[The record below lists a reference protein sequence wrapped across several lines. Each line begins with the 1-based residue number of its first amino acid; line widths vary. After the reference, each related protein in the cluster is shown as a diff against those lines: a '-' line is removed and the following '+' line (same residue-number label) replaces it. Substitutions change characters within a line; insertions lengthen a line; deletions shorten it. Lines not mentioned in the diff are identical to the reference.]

1 MSERPPERRREDI
14 FFLLIITAILV
25 VNTIG
30 FAQTYYMAG
39 MFRAPLPSAI
49 VHLHGALFSSWLLLL
64 LLQTVLVAWGKVH
77 WHRVLGI
84 AVAVVAAMMLIVA
97 PLTLAAAL
105 HRHAFKTEGGAAFT
119 MVADV
124 DGILIFAIFVAV
136 GLFKRRNLIVHK
148 RMMLFATIAI
158 LGPALSRWPFR
169 FMDWQPAIFLLWLAF
184 PVSVLLF
191 EALSR
196 RRPYKVSALSSLVIL
211 LYLLSVAPL
220 AQMKSVRSIVRS
232 MGYAQSK

>member
-1 MSERPPERRREDI
+1 MSKRPPERRREDI
-14 FFLLIITAILV
+14 FFLLVITAILT
-25 VNTIG
+25 VNLIG

-39 MFRAPLPSAI
+39 LFRAPLPSAL

-64 LLQTVLVAWGKVH
+64 LVQTGLVARGKIRC
-77 WHRVLGI
+77 HRMLGI
-84 AVAVVAAMMLIVA
+84 AVAIVATMMTIVA

-105 HRHAFKTEGGAAFT
+105 ERHAFKTEGGAAFT

-124 DGILIFAIFVAV
+124 EGILIFAIFVII
-136 GLFKRRNLIVHK
+136 GLFRRNDSIVHK

-169 FMDWQPAIFLLWLAF
+169 FMNWQPAIFLLWLAF
-184 PVSVLLF
+184 PASVLVY

-196 RRPYKVSALSSLVIL
+196 RRPYKVSVLSSLVIL
-211 LYLLSVAPL
+211 LYLLSVGPL
-220 AQMKSVRSIVRS
+220 ADMQPMRRVVRS
-232 MGYAQSK
+232 MGYAHSR